1 MNLIWILLNV
11 SNLQLSDNL
20 HCFGLSYNLSKK
32 LQNFGP
38 KYNLPKNDKTLI
50 LNQKPKV

>member
-1 MNLIWILLNV
+1 MYQIYNC
-11 SNLQLSDNL
+11 QNL
-20 HCFGLSYNLSKK
+20 HYFGLSYNLSKK